1 MLEGLVE
8 GAARDAEEREKSV
21 PLDAVLEQAARQ
33 RPVKPGATLQ
43 LPEGRHGI
51 IAEIKRASPSK
62 GPLADI
68 PDPVELAAQYEAGG
82 ASAISVLTESR
93 QFLGSL
99 DDLAA
104 VAAAVSIPV
113 LRKDFVTSRYQVAEA
128 RAYGADLVLL
138 IMACLSDDQASSL
151 LQEVEALGMS
161 ALVEAHTAEE
171 VERAVSIGAK
181 IIGVN
186 ARNLETFELDRNLF
200 GTLRHLIPDGV
211 VAVAESAVSTPGDV
225 ALYRDQGAKLV
236 LVGEALVTGA
246 EPQKTVAEFVAV

>member
-8 GAARDAEEREKSV
+8 GAAQDAEEREKSV
-21 PLDAVLEQAARQ
+21 PLDVVLERASRQ
-33 RPVKPGATLQ
+33 RPVKPGASLL
-43 LPEGRHGI
+43 LPPGQHGI

-68 PDPVELAAQYEAGG
+68 PDPVELAKQYEAGG

-93 QFLGSL
+93 RFLGSL

-104 VAAAVSIPV
+104 VAEAVSIPV
-113 LRKDFVTSRYQVAEA
+113 LRKDFVTTSYQVAEA

-138 IMACLSDDQASSL
+138 IMACLSDDTAASL
-151 LQEVEALGMS
+151 LQDIEALGMS

-171 VERAVSIGAK
+171 VERAVSIGAS

-186 ARNLETFELDRNLF
+186 ARNLETFELDRDLF
-200 GTLRHLIPDGV
+200 GRLRHLIPDGV
-211 VAVAESAVSTPGDV
+211 VAVAESAESTPADV
-225 ALYRDQGAKLV
+225 AAYRDQGANLV
-236 LVGEALVTGA
+236 LVGEALVTGV
-246 EPQKTVAEFVAV
+246 EPQETVAEFVAV

>member
-8 GAARDAEEREKSV
+8 GAAQDAEEREKSA
-21 PLDAVLEQAARQ
+21 PLDVVLDRAARQ
-33 RPVKPGATLQ
+33 RPVKPGATLR
-43 LPEGRHGI
+43 LPAGRHGI

-93 QFLGSL
+93 RFRGSL

-104 VAAAVSIPV
+104 VAASVSIPV
-113 LRKDFVTSRYQVAEA
+113 LRKDFVTTRYQVAEA

-151 LQEVEALGMS
+151 LREVEALGMS

-171 VERAVSIGAK
+171 VQRALSIGAK

-186 ARNLETFELDRNLF
+186 ARNLETFELDRDLF
-200 GTLRHLIPDGV
+200 GAMRHLIPEGV
-211 VAVAESAVSTPGDV
+211 VAVAESAVSHPGDV
-225 ALYRDQGAKLV
+225 ALYRDQGANLV